1 MTGCCIV
8 QLRSLLR
15 SVPVSVLESQNA
27 GLVSNWVSFAQMER
41 DDRIDLSEAES
52 NPQLAC
58 TLHRADFEKALPAL
72 QSMDTSK
79 QKTVW
84 PT

>member
-1 MTGCCIV
+1 M
-8 QLRSLLR
+8 
-15 SVPVSVLESQNA
+15 SVRESQNA

-41 DDRIDLSEAES
+41 DDRIDLSEAEC

-58 TLHRADFEKALPAL
+58 TLHKNDFEKAMPAL
-72 QSMDTSK
+72 QSMDTSNSK
-79 QKTVW
+79 SGW